1 MLTQKSGVPDRN
13 GLNLLNMVEELSKI
27 QESELIHP
35 SLIKSTPKHL
45 RKDSNLLKKGE
56 IGSTLFL
63 MKESRG

>member
-1 MLTQKSGVPDRN
+1 MGC
-13 GLNLLNMVEELSKI
+13 NLLNMVEELSKI

-35 SLIKSTPKHL
+35 SLIKSTPKYL

-56 IGSTLFL
+56 IGSALFL